1 MNPRVIAW
9 AAFVLGAGAS
19 VAANVAHARAETGPR
34 LASAFAPVALL
45 LCVELV
51 AQVSWPQG
59 RAWAWG
65 RWLGTGVVALVAG
78 VTSYLHMRGLL
89 VSYGE
94 TPLVAT
100 LQPLAVDGLMIVSS
114 VALLAL
120 GRSPAVPVAG
130 TVRTDVDELLLVGQA
145 VAGELA
151 ARGDRLTRAALIRGL
166 RSRGHPIST
175 TRGSELLKALRD
187 AA

>member
-1 MNPRVIAW
+1 M
-9 AAFVLGAGAS
+9 LGAGAS

-51 AQVSWPQG
+51 AQISWPAG
-59 RAWAWG
+59 RAWAWA
-65 RWLGTGVVALVAG
+65 RWFGTGVVALVAG

-89 VSYGE
+89 LSYGE

-120 GRSPAVPVAG
+120 GRSSTVLIRDRAG
-130 TVRTDVDELLLVGQA
+130 TDVDELLLVGQA

-151 ARGDRLTRAALIRGL
+151 AVGDRLTRAALMRGL
-166 RSRGHPIST
+166 RSRGHPVST
-175 TRGSELLKALRD
+175 ARGSELLKALRD